1 MARLRALPLVAENF
15 QHGRRGAYENQAR
28 LHASAREIRV
38 LAQEAIT
45 GVDGIAAGAERD
57 TNDLGRVEIRSGTL
71 AGQPVSV
78 VRFSDVVGSLVIFRE
93 NRMRAHAGLGSASG
107 DPDRDLAAVGDEQI
121 FQRHGY
127 TSTKVVC

>member
-1 MARLRALPLVAENF
+1 MSAVRPGQHGTPHFMGEAACPALVAENV

-45 GVDGIAAGAERD
+45 GMDGIAAGAERD

-71 AGQPVSV
+71 TGQ
-78 VRFSDVVGSLVIFRE
+78 R
-93 NRMRAHAGLGSASG
+93 
-107 DPDRDLAAVGDEQI
+107 
-121 FQRHGY
+121 
-127 TSTKVVC
+127 